1 METNKNP
8 LLEEKIKYYERK
20 RSQYE
25 ILLGNKIQKE
35 VNTEIKKR
43 NISIYSKVIII
54 TIIGILLGL
63 FIKN

>member
-1 METNKNP
+1 MKTNKNS

-43 NISIYSKVIII
+43 NVSMYSKFIII
-54 TIIGILLGL
+54 TIIGILLSL

>member
-1 METNKNP
+1 MKTNKNS

-25 ILLGNKIQKE
+25 ILLGNKIQSE
-35 VNTEIKKR
+35 VDIEVKKR

-54 TIIGILLGL
+54 TLIGILLGL
-63 FIKN
+63 FY

>member
-1 METNKNP
+1 MKTNKNS

-43 NISIYSKVIII
+43 NVSMYSKVIII
-54 TIIGILLGL
+54 TIIGILLSL

>member
-1 METNKNP
+1 MEKNKNP

-35 VNTEIKKR
+35 VRAEIKKR

>member
-8 LLEEKIKYYERK
+8 LLDEKIKYYERK

-35 VNTEIKKR
+35 VDAEIKKR
-43 NISIYSKVIII
+43 NVSMYSKVIII
-54 TIIGILLGL
+54 TIIGILLSL
-63 FIKN
+63 FINN

>member
-1 METNKNP
+1 METNKNT

-35 VNTEIKKR
+35 VRAEIKKR

>member
-25 ILLGNKIQKE
+25 ILLGNKIQTE

-63 FIKN
+63 FINN

>member
-1 METNKNP
+1 MKTNKNS

-25 ILLGNKIQKE
+25 ILLGNKIQSE
-35 VNTEIKKR
+35 VNIEIKKR

-63 FIKN
+63 FY

>member
-1 METNKNP
+1 MKTNKNP

-25 ILLGNKIQKE
+25 ILLGNKIQSE
-35 VNTEIKKR
+35 VDIEVKKR

-54 TIIGILLGL
+54 TLIGILLGL
-63 FIKN
+63 FY

>member
-35 VNTEIKKR
+35 VDAEIKKR
-43 NISIYSKVIII
+43 NISMYSKVIII

>member
-1 METNKNP
+1 MKTNKNS

-25 ILLGNKIQKE
+25 ILLGNKIQSE
-35 VNTEIKKR
+35 VDIEIKKR

-63 FIKN
+63 FY

>member
-1 METNKNP
+1 MKTNKNS

-25 ILLGNKIQKE
+25 IFLGNRIQSE
-35 VNTEIKKR
+35 VDTEIKKR

-63 FIKN
+63 FY

>member
-1 METNKNP
+1 MKTNKNS

-25 ILLGNKIQKE
+25 ILLGNKIQSE
-35 VNTEIKKR
+35 VDIEIKKR

>member
-8 LLEEKIKYYERK
+8 LLDEKIKYYERK

-35 VNTEIKKR
+35 VDAEIKKR
-43 NISIYSKVIII
+43 NVSMYSKVIII
-54 TIIGILLGL
+54 TIIGILLSL
-63 FIKN
+63 FIEN

>member
-1 METNKNP
+1 METNKNT

-35 VNTEIKKR
+35 VRAEIKKK
-43 NISIYSKVIII
+43 NISIYGKVIII
-54 TIIGILLGL
+54 TIIGMLLGL

>member
-1 METNKNP
+1 MKTNKNS

-25 ILLGNKIQKE
+25 ILLGNRIQSE
-35 VNTEIKKR
+35 VDTEIKKR

-63 FIKN
+63 FY

>member
-1 METNKNP
+1 MKTNKNP

-43 NISIYSKVIII
+43 TVSMYSKVIII
-54 TIIGILLGL
+54 TIIGILLSL